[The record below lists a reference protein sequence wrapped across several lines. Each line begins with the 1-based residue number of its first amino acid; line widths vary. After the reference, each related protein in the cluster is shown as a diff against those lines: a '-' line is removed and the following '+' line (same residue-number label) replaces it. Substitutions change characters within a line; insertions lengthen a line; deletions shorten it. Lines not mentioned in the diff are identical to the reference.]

1 MISRGPVAALWL
13 FAASLALAGAELRA
27 QSAAFRQLA
36 ETDTF
41 LALTDLEF
49 PLWAYGYRE
58 PPANAEDWSDR
69 CEGTR
74 PRDCDRP
81 GGMPRDT
88 TGELLSVPGSDRQFP
103 VEIITHPYTP
113 ADWFPNDHP
122 PMPQIVAHGKEDSGF
137 RACAICHY
145 PNGHGL
151 MQNGPLAGLSV
162 DYFLQQLDDFANDRR
177 LTADLNKANG
187 FEMAAMARNMTD
199 EEQRQAAEYYASIP
213 FQKWVRVIESD
224 TVPVFTATRNGLF
237 LESEDGETEPLGMR
251 VVEMPEDTYQS
262 NMLRNPRSGMKAY
275 VPIGSIARGEQI
287 VRTGGERST
296 ECLTCHGQDLLGTPI
311 APPIAGRQPS
321 YVARQLYDMK
331 VGTRAG
337 AMAATMQLAVQH
349 LTEEDIIN
357 IVAFVASRDP

>member
-1 MISRGPVAALWL
+1 MNPR
-13 FAASLALAGAELRA
+13 AGAWLIVAFLTAGSAQLGA
-27 QSAAFRQLA
+27 QSEAFRALA

-41 LALTDLEF
+41 LALTDPEF
-49 PLWAYGYRE
+49 PLWAYGYKE
-58 PPANAEDWSDR
+58 PPSNAEDWSDR

-81 GGMPRDT
+81 GGMPRDES
-88 TGELLSVPGSDRQFP
+88 GELLSVPGSDRQFT

-122 PMPQIVAHGKEDSGF
+122 PMPEIVAHGKEASGF

-145 PNGHGL
+145 PTGHGL
-151 MQNGPLAGLSV
+151 MQNGPLAGLSM
-162 DYFLQQLDDFANDRR
+162 DYFLRQLDDFANDRR

-187 FEMAAMARNMTD
+187 FEMAAMARNMTA
-199 EEQRQAAEYYASIP
+199 EEKREAAAYYTSIP

-237 LESEDGETEPLGMR
+237 LESEGSETEPLGMR

-262 NMLRNPRSGMKAY
+262 NMLRNPRSGLKAY
-275 VPIGSIARGEQI
+275 VPIGSIARGEEI
-287 VRTGGERST
+287 IRTGGERSM
-296 ECLTCHGQDLLGTPI
+296 ECLTCHGQDLRGTAI

-321 YVARQLYDMK
+321 YIARQLYDMK
-331 VGTRAG
+331 AGTRAG
-337 AMAATMQLAVQH
+337 ALAATMTAAVQN

-357 IVAFVASRDP
+357 IVAYVSSREP

>member
-1 MISRGPVAALWL
+1 MSRRTGFWL
-13 FAASLALAGAELRA
+13 IVTIVGAGSAELLA
-27 QSAAFRQLA
+27 QSAAFRALA
-36 ETDTF
+36 EADTF
-41 LALTDLEF
+41 LALTDPEF
-49 PLWAYGYRE
+49 PLWAYGYKD
-58 PPANAEDWSDR
+58 PPTNAEDWSDR
-69 CEGTR
+69 CESTR

-88 TGELLSVPGSDRQFP
+88 SGELLSVPGSDLQFT

-113 ADWFPNDHP
+113 ADWFPSDHP
-122 PMPQIVAHGKEDSGF
+122 TMPEIVAHGSEERGF
-137 RACAICHY
+137 RACAICHF

-162 DYFLQQLDDFANDRR
+162 DYFLRQLDDFANDRR

-199 EEQRQAAEYYASIP
+199 EEKRQAAEYYTSIP

-224 TVPVFTATRNGLF
+224 TVPAFTATRNGLF
-237 LESEDGETEPLGMR
+237 LEAEGNATEPLGMR

-275 VPIGSIARGEQI
+275 VPIGSIARGEAL
-287 VRTGGERST
+287 VRTGGERSV
-296 ECLTCHGQDLLGTPI
+296 ECLACHGQDLRGTPI

-321 YVARQLYDMK
+321 YLARQLYDMK

-337 AMAATMQLAVQH
+337 AMAETMIPAVQN
-349 LTEEDIIN
+349 LTEGDIID
-357 IVAFVASRDP
+357 IVAYVSSRDP